1 MIEEKYKVIR
11 LSARNNLKHILR
23 LLESNNN
30 NLVYELELDPEGGDW
45 FEVIPSPENIK
56 KIIAIDPPGGPMI
69 HLGDFLE
76 VDKNYK
82 LIDIHFDH
90 GIILTYDNIF

>member
-11 LSARNNLKHILR
+11 LPTRYNLKHTLR

-30 NLVYELELDPEGGDW
+30 LVYKLELDPEGGDC
-45 FEVIPSPENIK
+45 FRVTSSPNDPKEIM
-56 KIIAIDPPGGPMI
+56 AIDPPGGPMI
-69 HLGDFLE
+69 YLGDPLE

-82 LIDIHFDH
+82 LIDIHFDN

>member
-11 LSARNNLKHILR
+11 LPARYGLKHFLK
-23 LLESNNN
+23 LLDSGN
-30 NLVYELELDPEGGDW
+30 NLVYKLELDPEGGDYYRT
-45 FEVIPSPENIK
+45 ISSPENLKEIM
-56 KIIAIDPPGGPMI
+56 AIDPPGGPMI
-69 HLGDFLE
+69 YLGDSLE

-82 LIDIHFDH
+82 LIDIHFDN